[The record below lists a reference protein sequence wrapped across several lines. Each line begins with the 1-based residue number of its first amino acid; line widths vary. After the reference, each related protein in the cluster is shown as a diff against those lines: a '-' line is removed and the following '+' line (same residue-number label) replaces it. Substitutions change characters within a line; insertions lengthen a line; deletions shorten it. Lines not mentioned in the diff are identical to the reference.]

1 MRFKTIGIVQIKLK
15 CFIVI
20 SILLTYKHVFGLPN
34 CPGSPRAISDYNQT
48 RDWNNCEGTLI
59 LDTSK
64 TNCMNCT
71 VTGRFING
79 KPHGKII
86 EKYPTGIPHFYGDV
100 KNGARDGYGIIVLH
114 KGHKYE
120 GEFKN
125 HERHGYGYYIRG
137 AEAAQ
142 NIGDKYIGNFKNN
155 QPHGRGTYYF
165 VDGRVYDGT
174 WNGFESFEGE
184 QYDKNE
190 FKNYDIRFYDK
201 IEIRTE
207 MFGECVLKLS
217 Q

>member
-1 MRFKTIGIVQIKLK
+1 MGGAGVSQPPASSERPPA
-15 CFIVI
+15 
-20 SILLTYKHVFGLPN
+20 LPLS
-34 CPGSPRAISDYNQT
+34 CLVRRQ
-48 RDWNNCEGTLI
+48 
-59 LDTSK
+59 
-64 TNCMNCT
+64 
-71 VTGRFING
+71 
-79 KPHGKII
+79 
-86 EKYPTGIPHFYGDV
+86 

-190 FKNYDIRFYDK
+190 FKNYDSQFYDK
-201 IEIRTE
+201 IEITLNKSIEKNTNVHSTISLDTAKTE
-207 MFGECVLKLS
+207 CEDLGFKKGTEKFGECVLKLS